1 MKIGFDVSGLKI
13 DQAVDELKRRM
24 QTGVLNAGLRVEG
37 TAKRLAPKD
46 TGMLRSSIQFDFD
59 ESTNEG
65 VVTGHVGAGGGNVN
79 YAIWVHEGTG
89 IHSRSGMGRKDPWG
103 YIDEKATAEA
113 RKNDPDAD
121 PVVIWT
127 DGNEPQ
133 PFLEKAYEEEQ
144 DAVRK
149 IIARAVKGET

>member
-1 MKIGFDVSGLKI
+1 MKIQFDATQLKI
-13 DQAVDELKRRM
+13 DQAIEELKRRM
-24 QTGVLNAGLRVEG
+24 QTGVLNAGLRVES

-46 TGMLRSSIQFDFD
+46 TGMLRSTIQFDFD
-59 ESTNEG
+59 ENANEG

-89 IHSRSGMGRKDPWG
+89 VHSRTGMGRKDPWG
-103 YIDEKATAEA
+103 YVDEEATAKA
-113 RKNDPDAD
+113 REKDPDAD
-121 PVVIWT
+121 PVVVWT

-133 PFLEKAYEEEQ
+133 PFLENAYKEEH
-144 DAVRK
+144 DSVRK